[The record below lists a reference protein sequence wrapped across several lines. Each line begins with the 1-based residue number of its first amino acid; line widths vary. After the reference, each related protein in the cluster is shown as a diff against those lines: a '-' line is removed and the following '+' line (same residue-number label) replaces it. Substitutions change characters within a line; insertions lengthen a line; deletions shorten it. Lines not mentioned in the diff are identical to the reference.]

1 MSRNGSLNV
10 AVVGATGAVG
20 GVLLRVLEERAF
32 PVGRLIPLASER
44 SAGARV
50 AFAGRSLEVG
60 TLAARAFDGVDVV
73 FFAATGELSRQWA
86 PEAAARGALVI
97 DKSGTWRMHADVPL
111 VVPEVNGEQVCS
123 ASRGI
128 VASPNCTTVGVVM
141 ALEPLRRAA
150 GLASVVATTFQSAS
164 GAGQAGADE
173 LCEQLR
179 ACAGAAPA
187 PRVFAAPLAHN
198 VVPLCETLGPGGE
211 SSEERKLREE
221 TRKILSAPQLAIS
234 TLCTRVPVAVGH
246 SAGLLVETER
256 PLDPEGAR
264 RALAGFPGV
273 ELLDEMCELPTPLGV
288 AGRDVV
294 QVGRV
299 RCEPEGRRL
308 WLWEVSDNLRKGA
321 ATNAVQ
327 IAEAACAAGML

>member
-1 MSRNGSLNV
+1 MSRTNALNV

-20 GVLLRVLEERAF
+20 GVLLRVLAERKF
-32 PVGRLIPLASER
+32 PIRRLIPLAGER
-44 SAGARV
+44 SAGTRV
-50 AFAGRSLEVG
+50 EFSGEALPVGVLEP
-60 TLAARAFDGVDVV
+60 RAFDGVDLV

-86 PEAAARGALVI
+86 PEAAARGALVV
-97 DKSGTWRMHADVPL
+97 DKSGTWRMQPDVPL
-111 VVPEVNGEQVCS
+111 VVPEVNADCLRGT
-123 ASRGI
+123 SRGI

-150 GLASVVATTFQSAS
+150 GLAGVVATTLQAAS

-173 LCEQLR
+173 LREQLT
-179 ACAGAAPA
+179 ATGGAAPA

-198 VVPLCETLGPGGE
+198 VVPLCETLGDDGE

-221 TRKILSAPQLAIS
+221 TRKILGAPQLPIA
-234 TLCTRVPVAVGH
+234 TLCTRVPVVVGH
-246 SAGLLVETER
+246 SAGLLIETER
-256 PLDPEGAR
+256 PLDVDGAR

-273 ELLDEMCELPTPLGV
+273 ELFDDARALPTPLGV

-299 RCEPEGRRL
+299 RREPGGRRL
-308 WLWEVSDNLRKGA
+308 WLWQVSDNLRKGA

-327 IAEAACAAGML
+327 IAEAARAVGIL

>member
-1 MSRNGSLNV
+1 MSRSGSLNV

-20 GVLLRVLEERAF
+20 GVLLRVLEERGF
-32 PVGRLIPLASER
+32 PVGRLIPLASAR
-44 SAGARV
+44 SAGTRV
-50 AFAGRSLEVG
+50 AFAGDCLPVGALEP
-60 TLAARAFDGVDVV
+60 RAFEGVDVV
-73 FFAATGELSRQWA
+73 FFAATGELSREWA

-97 DKSGTWRMHADVPL
+97 DKSGTWRMQADVPL
-111 VVPEVNGEQVCS
+111 VVPEVNGACLRG

-150 GLASVVATTFQSAS
+150 GLASVVATTFQAAS

-173 LCEQLR
+173 LREQL
-179 ACAGAAPA
+179 AAGGVAPA

-198 VVPLCETLGPGGE
+198 VVPLCETLGASGE

-221 TRKILSAPQLAIS
+221 TRKILSAPRLAIS

-256 PLDPEGAR
+256 PLDADGAR
-264 RALAGFPGV
+264 QALAGFPGV
-273 ELLDEMCELPTPLGV
+273 ELLDDARGLPTPLGV

-308 WLWEVSDNLRKGA
+308 WLWQVSDNLRKGA

-327 IAEAACAAGML
+327 IAEAARAAGML

>member
-20 GVLLRVLEERAF
+20 GVLLRVLAERAF
-32 PVGRLIPLASER
+32 PVARLIALASER
-44 SAGARV
+44 SAGSRV
-50 AFAGRSLEVG
+50 AFAGETPAVGVLEP
-60 TLAARAFDGVDVV
+60 RAFDGVDVV

-97 DKSGTWRMHADVPL
+97 DKSGTWRMQPDVPL
-111 VVPEVNGEQVCS
+111 VVPEVNGERVRS
-123 ASRGI
+123 ATRGI

-150 GLASVVATTFQSAS
+150 GLASVVATTFQAAS

-173 LCEQLR
+173 LSGQLR
-179 ACAGAAPA
+179 AGDAAPA

-198 VVPLCETLGPGGE
+198 VVPLCETLGEAGE

-221 TRKILSAPQLAIS
+221 TRKILSAPQLAVS
-234 TLCTRVPVAVGH
+234 ALCTRVPVAVGH
-246 SAGLLVETER
+246 SASLLVETER
-256 PLDPEGAR
+256 PLDPDAAR
-264 RALAGFPGV
+264 RALASFPGV
-273 ELLDEMCELPTPLGV
+273 ELLDDGCRLPTPLGV

-299 RCEPEGRRL
+299 RREPEGARL
-308 WLWEVSDNLRKGA
+308 WLWQVSDNLRKGA

-327 IAEAACAAGML
+327 IAETARAAGML